1 MIPPVTTL
9 RRGTRATY
17 PTPSGRH
24 VEYPPHIHHAASSL
38 QFGDGSRQYGK
49 NPEQFDTAVYGQY
62 RKTYGGQNAQY
73 SATTLRRTSEDG
85 KRRVSFEDDHVN
97 AARKAR
103 QRPRSANITSQREV
117 IHVFPFSEKHDERLH
132 RGAESQQDP
141 YARGTAGRSGHR
153 TVQRPRSVTIALQSE
168 SVNSSV
174 TEQQRMQWTETAKRS
189 QYSARPPDQSGYSR
203 AGYHLNQAPQ
213 QSSYRSDKPSHS
225 GNTTAQDAA
234 YSGDHRAG
242 SASHGAGHSNTNR
255 QQARALHNAYEQ
267 MNPVDYSKT
276 SGSNTQN
283 AYAPAPESPEYV
295 TMSRPHAPGA
305 VDYNPQGVIQQR
317 TTYRAGNDQLT
328 AAQRGYEQMAPLYLN
343 PPVPHSAAAGFQ
355 QHEVPYSAA
364 GTQQNGIP
372 YSAAGTQQ
380 NGIPYSAAGTQQN
393 GIPYSAAGTQQNGM
407 PYSAAGTQQN
417 GHRMGMPSS
426 AAGTQQNGTPYRVST
441 TQQNGTP
448 YRAVP
453 SQHTG
458 TPYGSTASS
467 PDGMP
472 HSATRTHQNGTPRNA
487 AGTQRSVIP
496 YGTATSQQ
504 NGIPYSTATSQWN
517 RTQYDAAGTQQN
529 GTPYSAATTKQ
540 NRPPYST
547 QQNGMPY
554 STAASQWN
562 GTPYSTIP
570 GAIPQHCM
578 SYSTA
583 PSQQNGT
590 SYSVAATQQNVAY
603 SATHHQGGSPQSYSS
618 TPQQNGYDGHN
629 GDHAAPQQ
637 NGYDGYDSSS
647 DSEFDDADDHYDY
660 VNLRQWHDAE
670 NGSNSSTNQDDR

>member
-9 RRGTRATY
+9 RGGTRATY

-24 VEYPPHIHHAASSL
+24 VDYPPHIHHAASSL

-49 NPEQFDTAVYGQY
+49 NPEQWDTAVYGQY
-62 RKTYGGQNAQY
+62 RKTCGGQNAQY
-73 SATTLRRTSEDG
+73 NAATLRRTSEDG

-97 AARKAR
+97 AARQAR

-141 YARGTAGRSGHR
+141 YARGTTGRSGHR
-153 TVQRPRSVTIALQSE
+153 TVQRPRSVTMASQSE
-168 SVNSSV
+168 SVYSS
-174 TEQQRMQWTETAKRS
+174 TNEQQRMQWTETAKRS
-189 QYSARPPDQSGYSR
+189 QYSARPHDQSGYSR

-213 QSSYRSDKPSHS
+213 KSSYRADKPPHS
-225 GNTTAQDAA
+225 RNTTAQDTA
-234 YSGDHRAG
+234 YAGDYGAG
-242 SASHGAGHSNTNR
+242 SASHGAGYSTTNR
-255 QQARALHNAYEQ
+255 QQARAVNNGYEQ

-276 SGSNTQN
+276 SGPNRQN
-283 AYAPAPESPEYV
+283 VYPPAPESPEYV
-295 TMSRPHAPGA
+295 TMSELHATGA
-305 VDYNPQGVIQQR
+305 VDYNAQGVLQQR
-317 TTYRAGNDQLT
+317 TTYRAANDQRA
-328 AAQRGYEQMAPLYLN
+328 AAQQGYEQMAPLYLN

-355 QHEVPYSAA
+355 QNGTPYSAA

-380 NGIPYSAAGTQQN
+380 NGIPYSTAGTQQN
-393 GIPYSAAGTQQNGM
+393 GIPYSAAGTQQNGI
-407 PYSAAGTQQN
+407 PYSD
-417 GHRMGMPSS
+417 
-426 AAGTQQNGTPYRVST
+426 AGTQQNGTPYRVSS
-441 TQQNGTP
+441 TQQNETP

-458 TPYGSTASS
+458 TPCGSTASS
-467 PDGMP
+467 PNGMP
-472 HSATRTHQNGTPRNA
+472 YNATRTHQNGTPHNA
-487 AGTQRSVIP
+487 AGTQRNVIP

-504 NGIPYSTATSQWN
+504 NGSPYSTAVSQWN
-517 RTQYDAAGTQQN
+517 GTQYDATGTQQN

-540 NRPPYST
+540 NRTPYST

-562 GTPYSTIP
+562 GTPYSTIA

-603 SATHHQGGSPQSYSS
+603 TATHHQGGSSQSYSS
-618 TPQQNGYDGHN
+618 TPQQNGNDGYN
-629 GDHAAPQQ
+629 GNHAAPQQ
-637 NGYDGYDSSS
+637 NGYEGYDSSS
-647 DSEFDDADDHYDY
+647 DSEFDDADDQYDY
-660 VNLRQWHDAE
+660 VNLRQWHEA
-670 NGSNSSTNQDDR
+670 NSSTNQVDR